1 MTLHIAASTA
11 MNIVTELK
19 KIINEDLTFMDSSC
33 RIIACTDETRIGDFH
48 EATRKML
55 EEGLRELIVPDDT
68 TYQGTRS
75 GINLALEFEGEVV
88 GVVGITGQSTQVSRY
103 GQVIKKMTEI
113 LLLDE
118 YLKEQKRMER
128 SARNRFVQEWLMTDE
143 LRMSAALVNHGL
155 ALGIDVTLPRRVAV
169 FALGDLDD
177 GAVSQ
182 QVVDKVENTLR
193 RLLKDDARDISTSS
207 GTSFVVLMGERDD
220 KQAVALASRIRREIY
235 ARCGCWLHAGLDSA
249 TVSGGQIRSGFLRAK
264 KALDAA
270 QTRARAEGVVCYDD
284 ILLEI
289 FVNEITPAS
298 RAEFVRRIFR
308 GCTDDQIE
316 TDIQMLRVLY
326 SCDGSLARASAQLY
340 IHKNTLQYKLNRLT
354 QQTGFDPRRL
364 DHAPLYYLA
373 MAFYENR
380 DPR

>member
-1 MTLHIAASTA
+1 MHIAASTA
-11 MNIVTELK
+11 MSIVTELK

-33 RIIACTDETRIGDFH
+33 RIIACTDESRIGDFH

-55 EEGLRELIVPDDT
+55 DEGLRELIVPDDT
-68 TYQGTRS
+68 TYRGTRG
-75 GINLALEFEGEVV
+75 GINLALEFENEIV
-88 GVVGITGQSTQVSRY
+88 GVVGITGEYTQVSRY

-128 SARNRFVQEWLMTDE
+128 SARSRFVQEWLMTDE
-143 LRMSAALVNHGL
+143 LRMSPALISHGQ

-169 FALGDLDD
+169 FALEERED

-182 QVVDKVENTLR
+182 QVVDQVEHTLR
-193 RLLKDDARDISTSS
+193 QLLKEDARNISTSS
-207 GTSFVVLMGERDD
+207 GTSFVVLMTDREDR
-220 KQAVALASRIRREIY
+220 QAVALAARIRREVHSRY
-235 ARCGCWLHAGLDSA
+235 GCWLHAGLDS
-249 TVSGGQIRSGFLRAK
+249 TPVSGGQLREGFIRAK
-264 KALDAA
+264 KALDAPHP
-270 QTRARAEGVVCYDD
+270 RCRAEGIVSYDD

-289 FVNEITPAS
+289 FMDEITPAS

-308 GCTDDQIE
+308 GCTPEQID
-316 TDIQMLRVLY
+316 TDIRMLRVLY
-326 SCDGSLARASAQLY
+326 ACDGSLTRAAAQLY

-373 MAFYENR
+373 MTFYESR
-380 DPR
+380 ETR